1 MRVLEH
7 LLQSMF
13 FSPIAIVT
21 CCQQVFCNSSCILLL
36 GIEQSQA
43 LKSNKH
49 GSGISFLSLIFF
61 FFFLVLYFLCLLL
74 QVWSC
79 GSGLTVLGRLGCLCL
94 LLALWLAP
102 ISLLGGENS
111 VKTNP
116 RLTKGAVTGSALIHI
131 FPPFLLYQ
139 HLQLCTLWQIRSAWK
154 LTALSYCVRRRVVF
168 SGIASPS

>member
-61 FFFLVLYFLCLLL
+61 FFCIFFTFYSRFEV
-74 QVWSC
+74 VA
-79 GSGLTVLGRLGCLCL
+79 
-94 LLALWLAP
+94 LALLFWVGWVA
-102 ISLLGGENS
+102 
-111 VKTNP
+111 
-116 RLTKGAVTGSALIHI
+116 SA
-131 FPPFLLYQ
+131 Y
-139 HLQLCTLWQIRSAWK
+139 S
-154 LTALSYCVRRRVVF
+154 
-168 SGIASPS
+168 